1 MVGGE
6 VGHEYIGVRGKRMIT
21 IREERGEDA
30 QAVREVYLQ
39 AFGQDLEAD
48 LVDQLRQRGDDLLP
62 LVAVMEGRI
71 VGHILFSPAV
81 IEKRKQTVRGMA
93 LAPMAVLPEY
103 QRQGIGSQLVQAGIE
118 ALKQVDCPFIIL
130 VGHPTYYPRFG
141 FEPASRY
148 KIRSEWAV
156 PGDAF
161 MVLVL
166 DEQQKDGLSGVA
178 KYRPEF
184 SEAA

>member
-1 MVGGE
+1 
-6 VGHEYIGVRGKRMIT
+6 MIT
-21 IREERGEDA
+21 IREEQPENA
-30 QAVREVYLQ
+30 QAVREIYIG
-39 AFGQDLEAD
+39 AFGQELEAD
-48 LVDQLRQRGDDLLP
+48 LVDQLRQRCDDLLA

-81 IEKRKQTVRGMA
+81 IEKRKHTVQGMA

-118 ALKQVDCPFIIL
+118 ALKQAECPFIIL
-130 VGHPTYYPRFG
+130 VGHPGYYPRFG
-141 FEPASRY
+141 FEPAKRY
-148 KIRSEWAV
+148 GIRSEWAV
-156 PGDAF
+156 SDDAF

-166 DEQQKDGLSGVA
+166 DEKQRDGLSGVA

-184 SEAA
+184 TEVA

>member
-1 MVGGE
+1 
-6 VGHEYIGVRGKRMIT
+6 MIT
-21 IREERGEDA
+21 IRGEQPEDV
-30 QAVREVYLQ
+30 QAVREVYIG
-39 AFGQDLEAD
+39 AFGQELEAD
-48 LVDQLRQRGDDLLP
+48 LVDQLRQRCDDLLA
-62 LVAVMEGRI
+62 LVAVLEGRI
-71 VGHILFSPAV
+71 VGHILFTPAV
-81 IEKRKQTVRGMA
+81 IERRKQTVQGMA

-103 QRQGIGSQLVQAGIE
+103 QRQGVGSQLVRAGIE
-118 ALKQVDCPFIIL
+118 ALKQVECPFIIL

-148 KIRSEWAV
+148 RIRSEWAV
-156 PGDAF
+156 PDDAF

-166 DEQQKDGLSGVA
+166 DEQQKEGLSGIA

>member
-1 MVGGE
+1 
-6 VGHEYIGVRGKRMIT
+6 MIT
-21 IREERGEDA
+21 IREEQREDVR
-30 QAVREVYLQ
+30 AVREVYIG
-39 AFGQDLEAD
+39 AFGQELEAD
-48 LVDQLRQRGDDLLP
+48 IVEQLRQRCDDLLA

-81 IEKRKQTVRGMA
+81 IERRKKTVHGMA
-93 LAPMAVLPEY
+93 LAPMAVLPEL
-103 QRQGIGSQLVQAGIE
+103 QRQGIGSQLVRAGIE

-141 FEPASRY
+141 FEPAKQY
-148 KIRSEWAV
+148 GIRSEWAV

-161 MVLVL
+161 MILVL
-166 DEQQKDGLSGVA
+166 DEQQKDAFSGVA